1 MVESVATLAVK
12 LLCILSAVLA
22 FATPLQKL
30 SQTAFGFTATSEI
43 HLAKTCTAAAGVSQC
58 VNYDGKQN
66 DIFKASLAFTAL
78 ALVASV
84 VATALHFKAPVD
96 HQHAMIL
103 SGITSFCFLVSF
115 ATVADGK
122 GPVKGQAVSGYD
134 FFVGFAFQVIGFIA
148 GAFNVFLTRGEA
160 ANKSESG

>member
-22 FATPLQKL
+22 FATPLQKQ
-30 SQTAFGFTATSEI
+30 SQTVFGFTVSSEI
-43 HLAKTCTAAAGVSQC
+43 YLTKQCATGGGQSQC
-58 VNYDGKQN
+58 INYDGKQN
-66 DIFKASLAFTAL
+66 SIFKASLAFTAL

-84 VATALHFKAPVD
+84 VATALHFKPPVN

-122 GPVKGQAVSGYD
+122 GPADGAPLSGFD